1 MLAARSGGGGGRL
14 GFAPE
19 AVLKGTLVSLGIALI
34 ISLVLSTIITLAG
47 WESFPSYLGAFH
59 YISIALGGILAARR
73 ARSFGWLHGGAV
85 GILYTV
91 LLAFLFTDG
100 MTFGALLQGKGLL
113 DLLYGLAAGVAGG
126 VLGVNA

>member
-1 MLAARSGGGGGRL
+1 
-14 GFAPE
+14 
-19 AVLKGTLVSLGIALI
+19 
-34 ISLVLSTIITLAG
+34 
-47 WESFPSYLGAFH
+47 
-59 YISIALGGILAARR
+59 
-73 ARSFGWLHGGAV
+73 
-85 GILYTV
+85 V